1 MEESVKQLDLGRFWT
16 APNILSISRAVVV
29 IPIMYLI
36 MTQGPI
42 SWLAGCVLWGI
53 ASDWLDGQVARWT
66 NTVSGWGKVL
76 DPLADKV
83 AAIGIVFALVW
94 VGAVPLWLMVIVAA
108 RDLLIVSGGILLSR
122 KIGEVAMSIWTG
134 KVAVTVLSLMV
145 LSAILKVH
153 PAITLIYTQ
162 TAAALFI
169 YSFFLYA
176 LRVWGY
182 VRTGKDATFGQL
194 LDAYANEITVA
205 LLATFM
211 YLSPAQQFE
220 ALLPAFMWLS
230 WACVMTCILFGW
242 NAFKRRQRIF
252 YPNVL
257 HLPVATTF
265 LYALYL
271 MLEPDAEVVR
281 YGQWLILGLMA
292 YAYFLF
298 IIASFWRYKP
308 LEYIQKTVPPTQEP
322 STKHD

>member
-1 MEESVKQLDLGRFWT
+1 MEGSVKKLDLGRFWT
-16 APNILSISRAVVV
+16 ASNILSISRAIVV

-36 MTQGPI
+36 MTQG
-42 SWLAGCVLWGI
+42 SVVWLAGFVLWGI

-94 VGAVPLWLMVIVAA
+94 VKAIPLWLIFIVAG
-108 RDLLIVSGGILLSR
+108 RDILIVLGGILLSR
-122 KIGEVAMSIWTG
+122 KIGEVTMSIWTG
-134 KVAVTVLSLMV
+134 KVAVTLLSIMV

-153 PAITLIYTQ
+153 PDITQIYTNT
-162 TAAALFI
+162 TAVLFI

-176 LRVWGY
+176 LRVWGF

-205 LLATFM
+205 LVATFLF
-211 YLSPAQQFE
+211 LSSSTLFDAVF
-220 ALLPAFMWLS
+220 PAFMWLS

-242 NAFKRRQRIF
+242 NAFKRRHRIF
-252 YPNVL
+252 YPKIL
-257 HLPVATTF
+257 HLPVAATF
-265 LYALYL
+265 LFALYL
-271 MLEPDAEVVR
+271 MLEPDAELIR
-281 YGQWLILGLMA
+281 YGQWIIIGFMA
-292 YAYFLF
+292 YTYFLF

-308 LEYIQKTVPPTQEP
+308 IEYIQQTPSPPQEIDD
-322 STKHD
+322 KK